1 MPNGPLLRIGDDR
14 FIPGIPELVE
24 VVRRASDGRMRLLIQ
39 LIDFL
44 AMRRRPERGRYFERL
59 LQITPEHREKIG
71 MHDASESAVR
81 ERLARWKRKRRTVLG
96 SYTAQ

>member
-1 MPNGPLLRIGDDR
+1 MCRM
-14 FIPGIPELVE
+14 
-24 VVRRASDGRMRLLIQ
+24 VRCCVSATIASSLAFLSWSKWSAALDGRMRLLIQ

-81 ERLARWKRKRRTVLG
+81 ERLARWKRKLRTVLG